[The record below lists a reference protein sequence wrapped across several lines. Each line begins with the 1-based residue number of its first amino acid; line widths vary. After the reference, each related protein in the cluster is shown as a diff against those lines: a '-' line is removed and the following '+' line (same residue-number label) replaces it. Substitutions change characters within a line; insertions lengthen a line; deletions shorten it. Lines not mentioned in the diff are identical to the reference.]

1 MDPLIG
7 EDINVDQSWAE
18 WDDEVKDRKV
28 SYMNGL
34 ILTAHQFKKSDW
46 PGGDATLPSIK
57 IPKEKSSVVH
67 KKHIVD
73 RKKRLRVKSDP
84 PKSKHSYSTR
94 FNQVVRLSDDEKS
107 RLIVDLQNKVEELS
121 NRVMKLE
128 KKRKTVTFK
137 RSRNLAFGFVPS
149 SSRSK
154 RKKSSEVPTQ
164 SQASEVIKISNSF
177 IIFEPYHLLIH
188 FSSFNA

>member
-128 KKRKTVTFK
+128 KKRKTVSFK
-137 RSRNLAFGFVPS
+137 RSRKPAFFPL

-154 RKKSSEVPTQ
+154 RKKSLEVPTQ
-164 SQASEVIKISNSF
+164 SQASEVIKISNS
-177 IIFEPYHLLIH
+177 L
-188 FSSFNA
+188 